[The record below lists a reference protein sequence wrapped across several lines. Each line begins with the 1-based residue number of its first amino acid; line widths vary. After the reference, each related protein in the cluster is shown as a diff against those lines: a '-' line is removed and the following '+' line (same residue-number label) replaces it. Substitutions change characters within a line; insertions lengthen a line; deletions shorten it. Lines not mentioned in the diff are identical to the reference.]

1 MKRTSLKTKK
11 LASIIIIFIF
21 LFIIYIKPELSLDA
35 IIFLPVLIFYAI
47 ILFFVKEE
55 NQIKY
60 QNILNK
66 IIIIYVVLSIFFLIL
81 SIYFGIGY

>member
-11 LASIIIIFIF
+11 IASIIIIFIF

>member
-1 MKRTSLKTKK
+1 MKRISLKTKK

-35 IIFLPVLIFYAI
+35 IIFLPILILYAI

>member
-1 MKRTSLKTKK
+1 MKRISLKTKK

-35 IIFLPVLIFYAI
+35 IIFLPILILYAI
-47 ILFFVKEE
+47 ILFFVKGE

>member
-1 MKRTSLKTKK
+1 MKRISLKTKK

-35 IIFLPVLIFYAI
+35 IIFLPILILYAI
-47 ILFFVKEE
+47 ILFFVREE

-81 SIYFGIGY
+81 SIYFGVGY

>member
-35 IIFLPVLIFYAI
+35 IIFLPILILYAI
-47 ILFFVKEE
+47 ILFFVKGE

>member
-11 LASIIIIFIF
+11 IASIIIIFIF

-35 IIFLPVLIFYAI
+35 IIFLPILILYAI